1 MAQDS
6 SGDRTD
12 PVIPDRMFFRIG
24 DVSEITGVDAHVLRF
39 WESEFPALSP
49 SKTPTGQRQYRRRDV
64 ETVLA
69 IKRLLYEEKYTI
81 PGARKA
87 LRERRRAERSPE
99 PAPQAAPTESGSRDT
114 ATEFQEI
121 RTKLQQ
127 ILDLLKA

>member
-1 MAQDS
+1 MAQDA

-99 PAPQAAPTESGSRDT
+99 PAPQAAPTETGSRDT
-114 ATEFQEI
+114 AAEFQEI

-127 ILDLLKA
+127 ILDLLKT